1 MILPSAAKIVYQGKN
16 ICCSIKLSGTVVRG
30 LACSTEDTAGTRK
43 RRSKLFSDEK
53 KRQKSA
59 VGRIEKIEVQY
70 IGTPADATLV
80 MNKGISTPFN
90 CAEHMSEML
99 MQRSALAL
107 LDDSE
112 LWDMH
117 RPLPRSCSLQLLHFQ
132 DEDPRHVNRAFWR
145 TCSMALGAVIENA
158 FKEDITVRLHSF
170 PPPNIKSGSFVY
182 DVDLSLSDW
191 QPNQDELRSL
201 SGQMV
206 ELAKRAYRIERLSI
220 PADIALEMFAD
231 NPHKLQQIPDIA
243 SSDPTGDITVY
254 RMGEHVDIS
263 RGPLVGNTGFI
274 GRCTVT
280 AVHHVETDSGSLY
293 RFQGVALPRGLML
306 NHYAYGILES
316 RASKLNTVHLPD
328 SYRAEPAKTA
338 PVMASTVA

>member
-1 MILPSAAKIVYQGKN
+1 MLLPSAAKVMFQGKN
-16 ICCSIKLSGTVVRG
+16 ICCSIKLSGTIVRG
-30 LACSTEDTAGTRK
+30 LACSAQDLPTARK

-59 VGRIEKIEVQY
+59 IGRIEKIEIQY
-70 IGTPADATLV
+70 VGTPAEATLV
-80 MNKGISTPFN
+80 MNKGLSTPFN

-117 RPLPRSCSLQLLHFQ
+117 RPLPRSCTLQLLHFQ

-158 FKEDITVRLHSF
+158 FKDDITVHLHSF
-170 PPPNIKSGSFVY
+170 PPPNVKSGSFVY
-182 DVDLSLSDW
+182 DVELGLSNW
-191 QPNQDELRSL
+191 KPKQDELRSL

-206 ELAKRAYRIERLSI
+206 ELAKGAHRIERLSV
-220 PADIALEMFAD
+220 PADVALEMFAD

-243 SSDPTGDITVY
+243 NSNPNGDVTVY

-263 RGPLVGNTGFI
+263 RGPLVGNTDFI

-280 AVHHVETDSGSLY
+280 AVHQVETESGILY

-306 NHYAYGILES
+306 NHFAYGILET

-328 SYRAEPAKTA
+328 THRTEPAKTTA
-338 PVMASTVA
+338 VMSSSVS